1 MDLEVRQEIC
11 RRLNGHDYDQD
22 GECRT
27 CFAVFPLAQDNVED
41 LVTA

>member
-11 RRLNGHDYDQD
+11 RRLGGHDYNQD

-27 CFAVFPLAQDNVED
+27 CFAVFPLVEREEDD
-41 LVTA
+41 LVFA